1 MFLARLQAGNYA
13 FGAQD
18 FFNGGK
24 VGWEFDF
31 VGQGTVTSGVLS
43 GTGLISDPFG
53 ALGGTTTDS
62 NVTFKGTAA
71 PDAVNVGRYTMAT
84 NPLAIT
90 VTGGT
95 PQDFTMVI
103 YQSSGEELFWMNADT
118 SSLSLGFLLQM
129 PPIPLFPAEGTKP

>member
-31 VGQGTVTSGVLS
+31 VGQGSVAGGVLS

-53 ALGGTTTDS
+53 AFGGTATDS

-71 PDAVNVGRYTMAT
+71 PNAVNVGRYMMAT

-95 PQDFTMVI
+95 PQDFK
-103 YQSSGEELFWMNADT
+103 SSGEELFWMNADT

-129 PPIPLFPAEGTKP
+129 PPTPLFPAEGTKP